1 MRVLDFQDG
10 LYRSQPTEKIQSRT
24 VNQPM
29 DDTQLAQLKRMQEDA
44 IKQSQ
49 IAESEKSKDKL
60 VNKDKEEREKG
71 REKKKGEKAAP
82 EDTQKKQRRSTSD
95 GSHLIDIDA

>member
-10 LYRSQPTEKIQSRT
+10 LYRSQPTEKIQSRV

-29 DDTQLAQLKRMQEDA
+29 EDAQLTQLKKMQEDA
-44 IKQSQ
+44 LKQTQ
-49 IAESEKSKDKL
+49 IAESEKTGDKL

-71 REKKKGEKAAP
+71 KSRKREKKEKEQDSAK
-82 EDTQKKQRRSTSD
+82 TRRTSSPD
-95 GSHLIDIDA
+95 GSHIIDIDA